1 MAKRDAVVRCIE
13 RKTTE
18 CYAAFAT
25 ELTAVKKH
33 FDSCRQNPPAGPC
46 TSPHSQLISSSGV
59 PVTTQLIPLIHF
71 MMLKLS

>member
-25 ELTAVKKH
+25 ELNVVKKH
-33 FDSCRQNPPAGPC
+33 FDSCRQGITLVPISAQLELFHPP
-46 TSPHSQLISSSGV
+46 
-59 PVTTQLIPLIHF
+59 
-71 MMLKLS
+71 